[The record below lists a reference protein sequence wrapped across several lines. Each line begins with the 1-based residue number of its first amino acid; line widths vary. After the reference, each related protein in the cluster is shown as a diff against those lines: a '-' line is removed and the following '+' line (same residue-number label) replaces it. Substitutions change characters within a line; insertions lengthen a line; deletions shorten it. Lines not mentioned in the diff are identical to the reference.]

1 MFGWGHICIYDLTYM
16 RNHKYHLQFLQT
28 SGFLIRGSARTW
40 VHSQSSS
47 ASPPRTQLPSISGAE
62 TETANP
68 TSYQSATDVTDQ
80 ARVGEYLDV
89 SFTLGPASTSWPR
102 YLASRPSTTCRWR
115 YASRTWAKT
124 TLGCGGASPRTRK
137 GRPVGKSNSMV
148 WVCMTHQIT
157 RQ

>member
-1 MFGWGHICIYDLTYM
+1 M

-89 SFTLGPASTSWPR
+89 SFTLGPASTS
-102 YLASRPSTTCRWR
+102 
-115 YASRTWAKT
+115 
-124 TLGCGGASPRTRK
+124 
-137 GRPVGKSNSMV
+137 
-148 WVCMTHQIT
+148 
-157 RQ
+157 